1 MRGHNRPKREGSDP
15 SSSDNISRRDLGILF
30 GKVGLMVG
38 GTVLG
43 INTINNNETDRAK
56 RNLVAKK
63 ENLTEVE
70 KEGQKLKAAQE
81 TFKSKFGFPAELE
94 IPVSLRQVEASPNT
108 TTEDINNQWLRLI
121 KSGATTIEAVT
132 NNYFLNNQRL
142 LAGLKDVKAKKW
154 LIPAK
159 QNPNIEANDKILEHL
174 IQAMIEPDKQKQ
186 QALLKSIGFEF

>member
-1 MRGHNRPKREGSDP
+1 
-15 SSSDNISRRDLGILF
+15 
-30 GKVGLMVG
+30 MVG